1 MTPYIVVKIL
11 YIGVFLLLKV
21 RGKKLEAKSNT
32 HKFNVRQKEYE
43 LFFASDGQVELYETK
58 NPSKTGFIFPDKKKF
73 VIFINMITD
82 IVEQTMEP
90 FNEDQESSR

>member
-11 YIGVFLLLKV
+11 YIGVFLLLSV

-32 HKFNVRQKEYE
+32 HRFNVRQREYE

-58 NPSKTGFIFPDKKKF
+58 NPGKTGFIFPDKKKF
-73 VIFINMITD
+73 ITFINMITD
-82 IVEQTMEP
+82 LVEQTMES
-90 FNEDQESSR
+90 FNENKESS